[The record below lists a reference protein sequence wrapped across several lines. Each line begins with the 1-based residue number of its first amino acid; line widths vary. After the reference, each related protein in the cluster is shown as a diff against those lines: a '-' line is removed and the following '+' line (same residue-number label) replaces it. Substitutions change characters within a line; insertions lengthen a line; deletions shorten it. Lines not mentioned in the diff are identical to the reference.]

1 MAATLEQEIHTLV
14 QRLEAYLTGGE
25 PRSVV
30 PLEAAP
36 KVTPRPP
43 SPLTP
48 GPEVPVPQQARSLL
62 SVPLP
67 ISPTVLAQSLIAA
80 REQGISAL
88 LFIRQ
93 TVTVPA
99 NGSAQVLIPV
109 APGNVM
115 IVAAPIRV
123 VASVYSSQ
131 LTATLVVDG
140 VNLLLNNFPLTFEA
154 SESMPEYGVIR
165 SLIDVTL
172 TNGTASPIEVTY
184 DAQTVLV
191 ASDYYNSVMSRF
203 LELGANAIRQIVD
216 A

>member
-1 MAATLEQEIHTLV
+1 MAALEKDLHSLL
-14 QRLEAYLTGGE
+14 QRLEDYLAG
-25 PRSVV
+25 
-30 PLEAAP
+30 AAP
-36 KVTPRPP
+36 RTVAPAEAVPQVTPHPP

-48 GPEVPVPQQARSLL
+48 GPETPVPQAATSLL

-99 NGSAQVLIPV
+99 NGSAQILIPV

-165 SLIDVTL
+165 SLIEVTL
-172 TNGTASPIEVTY
+172 TNGTSSPIEVTY

-191 ASDYYNSVMSRF
+191 AADYYNSVISRF
-203 LELGANAIRQIVD
+203 LELGASAIRQIVD
-216 A
+216 D